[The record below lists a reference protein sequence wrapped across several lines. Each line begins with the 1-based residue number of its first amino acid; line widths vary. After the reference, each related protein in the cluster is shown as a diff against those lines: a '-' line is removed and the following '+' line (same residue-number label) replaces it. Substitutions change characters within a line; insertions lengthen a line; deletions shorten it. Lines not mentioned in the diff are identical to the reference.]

1 CSEEVASLEYPPTVS
16 VRRYGNALA
25 STCSLFWPKLLWS
38 YRRGRMLTMVAPAS
52 PALQSEQV
60 GDVVLVSFTDRELLD
75 EWKIQKLGDALLS
88 LAARVERRQLVV
100 SLGGVERLSTMML
113 GKLMA
118 LHKRL
123 KERGGRLA
131 LCRIDPRID
140 EIFRIFNFRRL
151 LPIYQEEQDA

>member
-1 CSEEVASLEYPPTVS
+1 
-16 VRRYGNALA
+16 
-25 STCSLFWPKLLWS
+25 
-38 YRRGRMLTMVAPAS
+38 MVAPAS

-60 GDVVLVSFTDRELLD
+60 GDVVLVSFTDHELLD
-75 EWKIQKLGDALLS
+75 EWKIQKLGDQLLS
-88 LAARVERRQLVV
+88 LAAGVERRQLVV

-151 LPIYQEEQDA
+151 LPIYQEEQDALQDF